1 MSPFLEIRKSQA
13 LYKSA
18 IDKMWEYNVRC
29 FSIAKCNQVQSAQL
43 KHSICF
49 CKSAAIEY
57 MLHSIMNILQNT
69 ESFQT
74 KFYSKM

>member
-13 LYKSA
+13 FYKSA
-18 IDKMWEYNVRC
+18 IDKMWECNVRC

-49 CKSAAIEY
+49 CKSAAVCNEFPAKQIAKIR
-57 MLHSIMNILQNT
+57 LH
-69 ESFQT
+69 
-74 KFYSKM
+74 